1 MYVAVTRAED
11 LLYIMLPLG
20 LIDRWSGA
28 LAAPSRFLADLP
40 PGSGLA
46 GLDENLRPPTARPI
60 ARPWPDQAPPNPP
73 AARKDF
79 LTDLEPGQRV
89 SHPVY
94 GAGRVAEILGPRA
107 VIDFDLFGKK
117 NVIIQYAKLVKT

>member
-11 LLYIMLPLG
+11 LLYIMLPMG

-28 LAAPSRFLADLP
+28 LAAPSRFLAALP
-40 PGSGLA
+40 PGTGLV
-46 GLDENLRPPTARPI
+46 GLNETRRPPM
-60 ARPWPDQAPPNPP
+60 ARPWPENQPP
-73 AARKDF
+73 ALPTAARRDF
-79 LTDLEPGQRV
+79 LTDLTAGQRV

-107 VIDFDLFGKK
+107 VIDFDLFGRK

>member
-11 LLYIMLPLG
+11 LLYIMLPMG
-20 LIDRWSGA
+20 VIDRWSGA
-28 LAAPSRFLADLP
+28 VAAPSRFLTALP
-40 PGSGLA
+40 PGIGLR
-46 GLDENLRPPTARPI
+46 GWNENRRPPAART
-60 ARPWPDQAPPNPP
+60 WPDHVPVRQPV

-79 LTDLEPGQRV
+79 LTDLEAGQRV

-94 GAGRVAEILGPRA
+94 GAGRVTEITGPRA
-107 VIDFDLFGKK
+107 VIDIDLFGKK